1 MTTEITVS
9 IKDIML
15 FILGIGGVVLI
26 FYLAALLAG
35 LRKTIKKVDAIL
47 DDTNIVSKI
56 AATRATEVNLAVT
69 DLSVALLGIARNLK
83 GNQSKVSA
91 VSNIVNSLSSLKG
104 LLKDKKEK

>member
-9 IKDIML
+9 IKDIL
-15 FILGIGGVVLI
+15 IFILGIGGVVLVL
-26 FYLAALLAG
+26 YLVALMAS
-35 LRKTIKKVDAIL
+35 LRRTLKRVDAIL
-47 DDTNIVSKI
+47 EDTNTVSKI

-91 VSNIVNSLSSLKG
+91 VTNIVNSLSSLRG
-104 LLKDKKEK
+104 LFKDKKGK

>member
-35 LRKTIKKVDAIL
+35 LRKTIKKVYANL

>member
-9 IKDIML
+9 IKDILL

-26 FYLAALLAG
+26 FYLASLFASIKRT
-35 LRKTIKKVDAIL
+35 LRKVDAIL
-47 DDTNIVSKI
+47 EDTNTVSKI
-56 AATRATEVNLAVT
+56 AATRATEVDLAVT

-104 LLKDKKEK
+104 LWKDKKGK